1 MEFGS
6 PTSSFGRMMFYD
18 SKVLLR
24 VLGEDLLSIAPAEEP
39 GGPIRV
45 NAKLFDGDRLALEI
59 EDNVLSIAQDNWDV
73 EIEGPVLTI
82 RRGVREPSLVYRF
95 LPRSG
100 VRVEKISMDYKGLA
114 LTVTGERVQLGR
126 QGFEISSIG
135 AHFQSCDTC
144 ISVDN
149 TGVTLGH
156 DPRPH
161 ASRAPFTFQHCTLSN
176 GLHVLGIDHARLLNC
191 RIDRGIRIENGGRL
205 DLTAG
210 VIFGVP
216 PST

>member
-1 MEFGS
+1 
-6 PTSSFGRMMFYD
+6 MMFYD
-18 SKVLLR
+18 SKILLR
-24 VLGEDLLSIAPAEEP
+24 VMGEDLLSIAPSEEP

-45 NAKLFDGDRLALEI
+45 NAKLFDGDRIALEI

-82 RRGVREPSLVYRF
+82 RRGLRDPSLVYRF

-100 VRVEKISMDYKGLA
+100 VRVERISMDYKGLA
-114 LTVTGERVQLGR
+114 LTVTSDRVELGR
-126 QGFEISSIG
+126 HGLGISSIG

-144 ISVDN
+144 ISVDEG
-149 TGVTLGH
+149 GVTLGH

-161 ASRAPFTFQHCTLSN
+161 AVRAPFTFERCTLSS
-176 GLHVLGIDHARLLNC
+176 GLHVMGVDHARLLGC
-191 RIDRGIRIENGGRL
+191 RIDRGIRVDNGGRL